1 MNTILKENW
10 ECISCFLKY
19 GNLDSAGWICLN
31 DFIQVSIR
39 IGQMRMKL
47 VFSWKILE
55 YKVQIFRVKKS
66 FCSITGVKFWR
77 GFRGRGEAE
86 TEGQEKAEEKSRC
99 QEKEEQEVEASSAVI
114 Q

>member
-1 MNTILKENW
+1 MLLEVWKSGFSRMDLFKRFHPCKYLNW
-10 ECISCFLKY
+10 S
-19 GNLDSAGWICLN
+19 NLRKL
-31 DFIQVSIR
+31 
-39 IGQMRMKL
+39 RMKL
-47 VFSWKILE
+47 VFSKQILE
-55 YKVQIFRVKKS
+55 YKVQIFKVKKS
-66 FCSITGVKFWR
+66 LCSIAGVKFWR